1 MATQAVH
8 WVAKRT
14 ALDRISACGVW
25 QGREA
30 YGSGVH
36 VYVDDVAQVT
46 CTDCLS
52 KLDSESKKQRARIV
66 AKRVLQTLERELK
79 ALDGEETAAALREVK
94 DDVEAHLLELAVR
107 AA

>member
-1 MATQAVH
+1 M
-8 WVAKRT
+8 
-14 ALDRISACGVW
+14 W
-25 QGREA
+25 QGREL

-36 VYVDDVAQVT
+36 IYVDDVAQVT
-46 CTDCLS
+46 CADCLAR
-52 KLDSESKKQRARIV
+52 LDSEAKKQRARIV

>member
-8 WVAKRT
+8 YVKQRT
-14 ALDRISACGVW
+14 HLDRISGCGLV

-36 VYVDDVAQVT
+36 IYVDDVAQVT
-46 CTDCLS
+46 CADCLS
-52 KLDSESKKQRARIV
+52 KLDSVQRQQRARIV

-79 ALDGEETAAALREVK
+79 ALDGEETRAVLCEVK